1 AAGAAAV
8 VLALLVVAVGSTVA
22 LLNVRR
28 ANAQSQREAAKAKA
42 VSDFLENT
50 LSAADPT
57 KQGRDVT
64 VAEVVTRA
72 ARSIPDDFKG
82 QPEVEA
88 AVRQTIARTSQALG
102 LNAQAIAH
110 AKAGVHIRRP
120 PLAPTAQAMRQAK
133 APLAIRERPLGP
145 THPDTLAALFVLAEN
160 ESILGHYPEAEAL
173 HRRAWE
179 GPQAERGREA
189 GDQGA

>member
-102 LNAQAIAH
+102 LNAQAIE
-110 AKAGVHIRRP
+110 
-120 PLAPTAQAMRQAK
+120 QAK
-133 APLAIRERPLGP
+133 AALAIRERTLGP